1 MWSETTRA
9 KCDREHLR
17 YATDVTDAEWAV
29 IAPLLPADR
38 ALGRRRTTDLREVIN
53 AIFYILRA
61 GCPWR
66 MLPEDFP
73 PRSTVQRYFYAW
85 RDDGIWQDIN
95 HDLVLEARQAKGRE
109 ASPSAG
115 VIDSQS
121 VKTTESGGPRGYD
134 AGKNVKGRKRHVL
147 TDTVGL
153 LVTAIVHVANV
164 QDRDGAADLLQSVRN
179 SFPWLRHVFALV
191 EATGFEL
198 AAMDASSGTTSP
210 DAVI

>member
-1 MWSETTRA
+1 MWTETTQP
-9 KCDREHLR
+9 KYEREHLR

-29 IAPLLPADR
+29 IAPRLPADR
-38 ALGRRRTTDLREVIN
+38 ALGRRRTTDLREIIN

-66 MLPEDFP
+66 MLPKDFP

-95 HDLVLEARQAKGRE
+95 HDLVLEAREAKGRE

-121 VKTTESGGPRGYD
+121 VKTTKSGGPRGMTP
-134 AGKNVKGRKRHVL
+134 ARKSRGV
-147 TDTVGL
+147 
-153 LVTAIVHVANV
+153 
-164 QDRDGAADLLQSVRN
+164 S
-179 SFPWLRHVFALV
+179 
-191 EATGFEL
+191 
-198 AAMDASSGTTSP
+198 AMC
-210 DAVI
+210 